1 VAPSKRG
8 SPRCEKG
15 ETRRR
20 LGPVQKQTT
29 PPPRSTKMRVV
40 AITASARRPIGTS
53 STHQHFYAQDECNFG
68 QAVPGLRRAL
78 FRTSASR
85 QMAREYQSAAS
96 LIHTELS
103 ADGGADRAAAPGS
116 GSPFSTRSQAAHP
129 PTSPGNRRAMGPPQP
144 CLCARSP

>member
-1 VAPSKRG
+1 
-8 SPRCEKG
+8 
-15 ETRRR
+15 
-20 LGPVQKQTT
+20 
-29 PPPRSTKMRVV
+29 MRVV